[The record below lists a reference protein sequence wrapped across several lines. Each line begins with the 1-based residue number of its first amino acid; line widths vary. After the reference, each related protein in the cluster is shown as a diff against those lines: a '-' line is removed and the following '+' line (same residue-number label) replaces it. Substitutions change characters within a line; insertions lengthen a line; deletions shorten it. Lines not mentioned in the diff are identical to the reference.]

1 MMLLYL
7 FYFRREK
14 TRNNRKVDYSE
25 ATKNNRNK
33 KQSSFYNDKVN
44 IHKNNDNN
52 ILKSLIG
59 VVLQVHLTSLDT

>member
-1 MMLLYL
+1 M
-7 FYFRREK
+7 
-14 TRNNRKVDYSE
+14 DYSE